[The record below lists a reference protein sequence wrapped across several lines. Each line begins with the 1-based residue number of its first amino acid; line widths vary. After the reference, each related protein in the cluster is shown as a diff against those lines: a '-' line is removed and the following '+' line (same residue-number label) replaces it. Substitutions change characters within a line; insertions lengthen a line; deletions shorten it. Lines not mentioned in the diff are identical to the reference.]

1 MLDCINIANKRTY
14 CVGYELV
21 LFFSLWTGPVALCC
35 TCTPDFHALLSS
47 PPLSHNFPSTPAL
60 QNEWWK
66 IYYIIFLFP
75 LLPGGIRRRRF
86 NRAFV
91 TFPQGSIE
99 DWSIAEKINALHALY
114 YSLKPWKVNVEGHH
128 CVLYNIKHACHCQGL
143 RPFQWNY
150 NGCHTVTY
158 KKMSKTQRP

>member
-1 MLDCINIANKRTY
+1 M
-14 CVGYELV
+14 GYELV
-21 LFFSLWTGPVALCC
+21 FFFPLVNRACRSLLHMYTWFSRAP
-35 TCTPDFHALLSS
+35 FLSPS
-47 PPLSHNFPSTPAL
+47 LSHNFPSTPAL

-66 IYYIIFLFP
+66 IYYIIFLFL
-75 LLPGGIRRRRF
+75 LLPGGICRRRF

-99 DWSIAEKINALHALY
+99 DWSIAETINALHALY